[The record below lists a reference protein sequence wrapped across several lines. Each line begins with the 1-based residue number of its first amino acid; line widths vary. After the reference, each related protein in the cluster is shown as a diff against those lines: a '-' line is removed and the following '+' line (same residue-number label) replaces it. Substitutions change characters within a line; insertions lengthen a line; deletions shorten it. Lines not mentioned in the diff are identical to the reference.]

1 MTTQTAFNVL
11 GGPYNGYSPQQ
22 TIDNYKTSEQAIIRK
37 VLQKSW
43 NTAYATGT
51 YNNRS
56 RIITPFRA
64 VNNSGDFLSRQNY
77 SCGGS
82 NQVTP
87 DRYKRIGNIGSIWQ
101 NCDSTGVPAS
111 ICNPKFVADSSEY
124 TKYRKQYTINRN
136 YNEVSNGG
144 DSSNA
149 SYVPLMAVRR
159 R

>member
-11 GGPYNGYSPQQ
+11 GGPYAGYSPQQ
-22 TIDNYKTSEQAIIRK
+22 TINNYKTSEQALIRK
-37 VLQKSW
+37 VLHRSW

-87 DRYKRIGNIGSIWQ
+87 DRYKRVGNIGSIWQ

-149 SYVPLMAVRR
+149 SYVPLMGVRR
-159 R
+159 

>member
-87 DRYKRIGNIGSIWQ
+87 DRYKRIGNIGSIWK
-101 NCDSTGVPAS
+101 NCDATGVPAS

-149 SYVPLMAVRR
+149 SYVPLMAVHRR
-159 R
+159 